1 MGFPGDQHAV
11 IANAV
16 LLTVGCVQRTTRD
29 TSVSK
34 ARFLEAATRIH
45 SKLAIAPSVPEVVH
59 AKREAETS
67 ASASVPMVDDESIL
81 KMQVEIPYV
90 PAAQRARANAPPV
103 DDTLVVVGQPKK
115 KKRKRAAAEKAGEND
130 EAGSG
135 GAGAVKEEVVEVA
148 AFDYATAP
156 NILDDGSDHEV
167 ADVRS
172 AKKKR
177 KQHGEFAFEHCLVES
192 TIEHVCTGSNNSFYG
207 NFPAPPKAHSQV
219 KSGNQSRT
227 FR

>member
-1 MGFPGDQHAV
+1 
-11 IANAV
+11 
-16 LLTVGCVQRTTRD
+16 
-29 TSVSK
+29 
-34 ARFLEAATRIH
+34 
-45 SKLAIAPSVPEVVH
+45 
-59 AKREAETS
+59 
-67 ASASVPMVDDESIL
+67 MVDDESIL

-103 DDTLVVVGQPKK
+103 DDTIVVVGQPKK

-135 GAGAVKEEVVEVA
+135 GAGAVKEEVEEEVA

-177 KQHGEFAFEHCLVES
+177 KQHGEFAFEHCVVES